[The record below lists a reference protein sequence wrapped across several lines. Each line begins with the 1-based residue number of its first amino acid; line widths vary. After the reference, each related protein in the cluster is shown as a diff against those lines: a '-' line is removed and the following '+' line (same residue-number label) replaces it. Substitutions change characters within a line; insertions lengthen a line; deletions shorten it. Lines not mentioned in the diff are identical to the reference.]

1 MFGLLYNV
9 VWFFTRSFLFL
20 FPPEFAHNF
29 TFFIIRNLFK
39 VPFLKNIEKSRY
51 CVSNKKLERNVF
63 GLNFSNPVGLAAGFD
78 KNAKLINDLDAFG
91 FSFIEIGTIT
101 PKSQYGNKKP
111 RLFRLSKDKA
121 LINRMGFN
129 NDGLDK
135 IISRLK
141 KKKTNVIIGGNI
153 GKNKIT
159 PLEKSVEDYKKCFNE
174 LFKYVDYFVLNVSS
188 PNTPQ
193 LRELQRKDKLEV
205 LISSIQSINNKKSF
219 PKPILIKIS
228 PDLDFREVDEI
239 LILIKKYNV
248 AGIVATNS
256 TNKRSQLK
264 TNLNKVQN
272 IGLGGLTGS
281 PIKDMSTKMIKYI
294 YQKSSGSIP
303 IIAVGGIMNPEDAV
317 EKIEAG
323 ASLIQLYTGFV
334 YEGPMLVKRINK
346 AILEKY
352 N

>member
-1 MFGLLYNV
+1 M
-9 VWFFTRSFLFL
+9 
-20 FPPEFAHNF
+20 
-29 TFFIIRNLFK
+29 
-39 VPFLKNIEKSRY
+39 
-51 CVSNKKLERNVF
+51 
-63 GLNFSNPVGLAAGFD
+63 
-78 KNAKLINDLDAFG
+78 
-91 FSFIEIGTIT
+91 
-101 PKSQYGNKKP
+101 
-111 RLFRLSKDKA
+111 
-121 LINRMGFN
+121 
-129 NDGLDK
+129 
-135 IISRLK
+135 
-141 KKKTNVIIGGNI
+141 
-153 GKNKIT
+153 
-159 PLEKSVEDYKKCFNE
+159 
-174 LFKYVDYFVLNVSS
+174 NVSS